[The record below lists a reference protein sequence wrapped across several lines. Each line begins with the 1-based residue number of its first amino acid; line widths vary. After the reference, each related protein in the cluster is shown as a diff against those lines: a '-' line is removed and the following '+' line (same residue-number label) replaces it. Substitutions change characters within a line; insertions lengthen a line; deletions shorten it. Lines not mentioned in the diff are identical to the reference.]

1 MVVEEKLLSG
11 TQLDPLYVVGMEG
24 LWGCLI
30 FAILLPIFQN
40 VQCTGP
46 LCHDGKLEDTIA
58 TFREMYQNPVI
69 FY

>member
-30 FAILLPIFQN
+30 FSIILPIF
-40 VQCTGP
+40 
-46 LCHDGKLEDTIA
+46 
-58 TFREMYQNPVI
+58 
-69 FY
+69 